1 MHVSFSQILRASIL
15 FCRNTVGCINNPYIT
30 YRRLAGEKTEWGST
44 IYILLLSVV
53 YFFFASLVRTGL
65 RNPFLLTIQ
74 FNTLFLGGL
83 LGFLFFVLS
92 LFLLGRLVGS
102 TGSLKSLCI
111 LWAYSLL
118 PTLMWFFTTSFLYIL
133 LPPPRTVS
141 FLGKLYSVLFF
152 SFSLALFLWKV
163 ILYYLTLRFGL
174 RIDLPRIMFVSVA
187 VALEVVGFSLIMYR
201 LAIFRIPFL

>member
-1 MHVSFSQILRASIL
+1 MHISFSQILRASIL
-15 FCRNTVGCINNPYIT
+15 FCRNTVGCINNPYVT
-30 YRRLAGEKTEWGST
+30 YRKLADEKTEWGST
-44 IYILLLSVV
+44 IYILLFSAG
-53 YFFFASLVRTGL
+53 YFLFASLVRTGL

-74 FNTLFLGGL
+74 FNTLLLGGL

-187 VALEVVGFSLIMYR
+187 VVLEVVGFALIMYR